1 MEQSEVTFRDV
12 ISPFSFSPSSVT
24 GSPVSI
30 SPSLSVTG
38 LSIPLPFL
46 HSSAIFY
53 TTQSLLMIALHFNF
67 RSCSQHYTLELYT

>member
-30 SPSLSVTG
+30 SPSLSVTD

-46 HSSAIFY
+46 HSSAIFLY
-53 TTQSLLMIALHFNF
+53 HSVSADD
-67 RSCSQHYTLELYT
+67 CSTF